1 YDLSANPTAT
11 IDVKGTSIGIKP
23 TPVVASFSGRGPNW
37 LNPEIL
43 KPKLIAPRV
52 NILAAWT
59 SVVGTSMA
67 CPHVSCAAA
76 LIKSVHL
83 NWCPAVIR
91 SAMMTTAT
99 IINNKNQSMI
109 DEAIRKTFIRTTT
122 DVGEANSIYIANIVA
137 PKGVTVRVEQ
147 AKLVFTPTVKKRSFL
162 VVVTADGKHLGVD
175 DVGAVF

>member
-1 YDLSANPTAT
+1 MAT
-11 IDVKGTSIGIKP
+11 IDVKGTGIGIKP
-23 TPVVASFSGRGPNW
+23 TPVVASFSGRGPKW

-59 SVVGTSMA
+59 SVVGQTG
-67 CPHVSCAAA
+67 CAAA

-83 NWCPAVIR
+83 DWCPAVIR
-91 SAMMTTAT
+91 STMMTTAS

-122 DVGEANSIYIANIVA
+122 DVSEANSIYIANIVA

-162 VVVTADGKHLGVD
+162 VIVTADSKHLVVD
-175 DVGAVF
+175 DVGAVFGSLS

>member
-1 YDLSANPTAT
+1 
-11 IDVKGTSIGIKP
+11 GTGIGIKP

-59 SVVGTSMA
+59 SVVGQTGGT
-67 CPHVSCAAA
+67 PQLVSGGYS
-76 LIKSVHL
+76 ISY
-83 NWCPAVIR
+83 
-91 SAMMTTAT
+91 
-99 IINNKNQSMI
+99 
-109 DEAIRKTFIRTTT
+109 DDYRKTFIRTTT

-137 PKGVTVRVEQ
+137 PTGVTVRVEQ

-162 VVVTADGKHLGVD
+162 VIVTADSKHLVVD
-175 DVGAVF
+175 DVGAVFGSLSKIYGNKQ